1 MQKKKTLNKTEYIRN
16 ASEQSANKLFWYL
29 SKSFKANEVNL
40 YDNKQTNT
48 HKTLCLLWAALQAS
62 GQFPHVRNKV
72 FLCKFKPLSWFNDDC
87 VTLRDVSVSCSEI
100 SSNTTRAQRRTR
112 RLHFRATKLFIAY
125 LLSPVCA
132 WFRLFVQL
140 VFLFLMWRAEPV
152 THRGTFPPNSKMRVC
167 VMLNRWGGKN
177 RHRSW

>member
-29 SKSFKANEVNL
+29 SQSFKANEVNL

-62 GQFPHVRNKV
+62 GQFLHVRNKV

-125 LLSPVCA
+125 LLSPVCGVVPSLCPA
-132 WFRLFVQL
+132 GVFVFN
-140 VFLFLMWRAEPV
+140 VKG
-152 THRGTFPPNSKMRVC
+152 GTCHTQRNISAKLKDESLCNVEQVR
-167 VMLNRWGGKN
+167 R
-177 RHRSW
+177 